1 MTIVTNLGCTFC
13 TKQLRI
19 NNQYFCW
26 ICPASC
32 KHSSQMKSFLSFSLT
47 DLLSFFLSLCR
58 VISLVSFTLSLRV
71 PSPERRREGK
81 QNENGFFK
89 RRKNPLPAEEGTFC
103 LALPEA
109 LPEVRNIP
117 YGKILVSHMKK
128 VMRNQVI
135 LM

>member
-1 MTIVTNLGCTFC
+1 
-13 TKQLRI
+13 
-19 NNQYFCW
+19 
-26 ICPASC
+26 
-32 KHSSQMKSFLSFSLT
+32 MKSFLSFSLT

-117 YGKILVSHMKK
+117 YGKISVSHMKK

-135 LM
+135 LMWHVNLRYFTVNVKSLRYRDTSLISLVNYIRL

>member
-1 MTIVTNLGCTFC
+1 
-13 TKQLRI
+13 
-19 NNQYFCW
+19 
-26 ICPASC
+26 
-32 KHSSQMKSFLSFSLT
+32 MKSFLSFSLT

-58 VISLVSFTLSLRV
+58 VISIVSFTLSLRV

-135 LM
+135 LMWHVNLRYFTVNVKSLRYRDTSLISLVNYIRI

>member
-1 MTIVTNLGCTFC
+1 
-13 TKQLRI
+13 
-19 NNQYFCW
+19 
-26 ICPASC
+26 
-32 KHSSQMKSFLSFSLT
+32 MKSFLSFSLT

-117 YGKILVSHMKK
+117 YGKISVSHMKK

-135 LM
+135 LMWHVNLRYFTVNVKSLRYRDTSLISLVNYIRI